1 MNTRSGISRRERWLL
16 VALVAVALA
25 LIGALV
31 ARPPGEPEATPE
43 AAPAQTGNPAPLGPL
58 GDLAQR
64 IPDDPMALGRVDA
77 PVTIVMFNDYRCPF
91 CAKFSRDTEPD
102 LVARYVESG
111 IVRLEWRDLA
121 MFGPQSTTAAQA
133 GRAAAA
139 QGRFWEFNRAIYAVA
154 PETGHADLTD
164 ERLVEFA
171 RQAGV
176 PDLERFR
183 ADMRAPEN
191 VAAVQAD
198 GAMAATLGVP
208 ATPAFV
214 INGTPMLGAHPLDTF
229 VAAIER
235 AAGGAS

>member
-1 MNTRSGISRRERWLL
+1 MNTSSGISRRERWLL
-16 VALVAVALA
+16 VALVVIALA
-25 LIGALV
+25 LVGALV
-31 ARPPGEPEATPE
+31 ARPPGGTEENPQT
-43 AAPAQTGNPAPLGPL
+43 AAAQSGDPAPLGPL

-64 IPDDPMALGRVDA
+64 IPDDPMALGPVDA
-77 PVTIVMFNDYRCPF
+77 PVAIVMFNDYRCPF
-91 CAKFSRDTEPD
+91 CAKFSRDTEPE
-102 LVARYVESG
+102 LVRRYVESG
-111 IVRLEWRDLA
+111 TVRLEWRDLA

-164 ERLVEFA
+164 DALVEFA

-176 PDLERFR
+176 PDLDRFR
-183 ADMRAPEN
+183 AEMRAPEN
-191 VAAVQAD
+191 VQAVQAD
-198 GAMAATLGVP
+198 SAMAAALGVP